1 MHSLRH
7 SHELSVSHYAK
18 SAVLLLAMLLVGC
31 ATQRGPEI
39 HVNSDPAVDFSKY
52 ATFGFPEQTG
62 TDRGGYSTLVTDYF
76 KSAVRDQM
84 EARGYQYVD
93 QNPDLLVNFYAN
105 VRERSEVRSSPGA
118 SAGYGY
124 YGYRYGL
131 YSAWPMYANDVDT
144 VTYKVGTA
152 NIDIVDAR
160 QKQMIWEGV
169 AEGRI
174 READMEQPREAIAAV
189 VSQLFTHYPGRP
201 GMVDNNM
208 PASASG
214 TTAQ

>member
-1 MHSLRH
+1 MRSFFHL
-7 SHELSVSHYAK
+7 SHY
-18 SAVLLLAMLLVGC
+18 SGSVVLVLAALLVGC
-31 ATQRGPEI
+31 ATQRGPDI
-39 HVNSDPAVDFSKY
+39 RVNSDPSVDFSKY

-76 KSAVRDQM
+76 KAAVRDQM

-105 VRERSEVRSSPGA
+105 VRERTQVRSSPGPM
-118 SAGYGY
+118 SMGYGY

-131 YSAWPMYANDVDT
+131 YGAWPLYANDVDT

-160 QKQMIWEGV
+160 KKQMIWEGV

-189 VSQLFTHYPGRP
+189 VTQLFTHYPGRP
-201 GMVDNNM
+201 GMVDNR
-208 PASASG
+208 PATASD
-214 TTAQ
+214 TTTQ

>member
-1 MHSLRH
+1 MRSFSLSRNDMGI
-7 SHELSVSHYAK
+7 HYAR
-18 SAVLLLAMLLVGC
+18 SAVLLLASLLVGC

-39 HVNSDPAVDFSKY
+39 RVNSDPSVDFSKY
-52 ATFGFPEQTG
+52 VTFGFPDQTG

-76 KSAVRDQM
+76 KAAVRDQM
-84 EARGYQYVD
+84 EARGYQYVE

-105 VRERSEVRSSPGA
+105 VRERTQVRSSPRM

-174 READMEQPREAIAAV
+174 READMERPREAIAAV
-189 VSQLFTHYPGRP
+189 VTQLFTRYPGRP
-201 GMVDNNM
+201 GMVDNTRSNVSD
-208 PASASG
+208 P
-214 TTAQ
+214 TD

>member
-7 SHELSVSHYAK
+7 SHELSLSHYAK
-18 SAVLLLAMLLVGC
+18 SAVLLIAMLLVGC
-31 ATQRGPEI
+31 ATQRSADI
-39 HVNSDPAVDFSKY
+39 RVNSDPSVDFSKY
-52 ATFGFPEQTG
+52 ATFSFPEQTG

-76 KSAVRDQM
+76 KAAVRDQM
-84 EARGYQYVD
+84 QARGYQYVD

-105 VRERSEVRSSPGA
+105 VRERSQVRSTPQM

-131 YSAWPMYANDVDT
+131 YGAWPLYENDVDT

-160 QKQMIWEGV
+160 QKQMVWEGV

-174 READMEQPREAIAAV
+174 READMENPREAIADIVA
-189 VSQLFTHYPGRP
+189 QLFTRYPGRP
-201 GMVDNNM
+201 GMVDNT
-208 PASASG
+208 AAATSDTSA
-214 TTAQ
+214 Q

>member
-1 MHSLRH
+1 MHSIWR
-7 SHELSVSHYAK
+7 SEELSVSHYAK
-18 SAVLLLAMLLVGC
+18 SAVLLLATLLVGC

-39 HVNSDPAVDFSKY
+39 RVNSDPSVDFSKY

-105 VRERSEVRSSPGA
+105 VRERSQVRSSPRM

-131 YSAWPMYANDVDT
+131 YGAWPLYANDVDT
-144 VTYKVGTA
+144 VTYKFGTA

-189 VSQLFTHYPGRP
+189 VSQLFTRYPGRP
-201 GMVDNNM
+201 GMVDNT
-208 PASASG
+208 PASASD
-214 TTAQ
+214 TSSQ